1 MNTALCPNCGICIRL
16 VELNCRIIRCGA
28 SVKDS
33 DSWTLVQFP
42 PHASLKEI
50 QALLAQPHV
59 GCGVPLEFDP
69 ATKTFETTTYDV

>member
-1 MNTALCPNCGICIRL
+1 MNTAECPNCGIRIHL
-16 VELNCRIIRCGA
+16 VELNCLIIRCGA
-28 SVKDS
+28 SVKE
-33 DSWTLVQFP
+33 SWKLVQFP

-69 ATKTFETTTYDV
+69 ATKTFETTTYDA